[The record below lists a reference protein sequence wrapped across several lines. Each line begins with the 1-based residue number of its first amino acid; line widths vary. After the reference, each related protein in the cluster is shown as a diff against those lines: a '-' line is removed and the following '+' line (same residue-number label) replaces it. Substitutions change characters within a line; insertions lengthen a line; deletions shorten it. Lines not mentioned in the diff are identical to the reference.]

1 MADQE
6 IKLLEQQIERL
17 TAKNFNLESWKSYT
31 LLVLLKIFG
40 AENEFV
46 RQIEQIDFS
55 YNSWSLRDASGNESY
70 EEGKKGQARE
80 ILQAAIDELTI
91 YGVPKNRLRSEE
103 QFAHELMNLILDEL
117 KGSQVKQL
125 KSILTSSHDEEE
137 KKRLIR
143 ELLSELSQNSLNSL
157 VTEIL
162 MSRNFQKL
170 IVSKS

>member
-17 TAKNFNLESWKSYT
+17 NAKNFNLESWKSYT
-31 LLVLLKIFG
+31 LLILIKIFS

-91 YGVPKNRLRSEE
+91 YGVPKIDFGTKNN
-103 QFAHELMNLILDEL
+103 FP
-117 KGSQVKQL
+117 
-125 KSILTSSHDEEE
+125 
-137 KKRLIR
+137 
-143 ELLSELSQNSLNSL
+143 
-157 VTEIL
+157 
-162 MSRNFQKL
+162 MS
-170 IVSKS
+170 

>member
-1 MADQE
+1 M
-6 IKLLEQQIERL
+6 
-17 TAKNFNLESWKSYT
+17 
-31 LLVLLKIFG
+31 
-40 AENEFV
+40 
-46 RQIEQIDFS
+46 
-55 YNSWSLRDASGNESY
+55 
-70 EEGKKGQARE
+70 
-80 ILQAAIDELTI
+80 
-91 YGVPKNRLRSEE
+91 
-103 QFAHELMNLILDEL
+103 DEL

-125 KSILTSSHDEEE
+125 KSILTSSHDDEE